1 MSTILVTGAG
11 GRLGRRL
18 VQTLLSQG
26 QKVLA
31 VTSNPSFDS
40 IAGLKSIQVDW
51 SNFELPK
58 MERVDLVFHL
68 AHQTSAYKA
77 REDVSAEVRQ
87 NLLVTAQLVEH
98 LRLGGSIPKF
108 IYLGSLTEYGTEV
121 RSPILESTPLKPETF
136 YDAAKIASEIY
147 LEQFFNE
154 GWIQQLQIFRLGNLY
169 GMGVLNP
176 SEHRGFLDNSIAR
189 AAKGLPIQC
198 LGTGEYLRDFIHVED
213 VLDVFMKT
221 VTEGQNSKIES
232 ISANLA
238 SGYGTTILDALRT
251 INRALV
257 DLGQENVE
265 IEFSDFPKNSYA
277 IETRSH
283 IADIS
288 QISTRFNWSPKIS
301 LYEGVSA
308 SLKESFDAHPE

>member
-1 MSTILVTGAG
+1 MTGAG

-18 VQTLLSQG
+18 VQTLLSLG
-26 QKVLA
+26 EKVLA
-31 VTSNPSFDS
+31 VTSNPAFDS
-40 IAGLKSIQVDW
+40 IAGLKCIQVDW
-51 SNFELPK
+51 RNFELPK
-58 MERVDLVFHL
+58 IEGVDRVIHL

-77 REDVSAEVRQ
+77 RQDVAAEVRE
-87 NLLVTAQLVEH
+87 NLLVTTQLVEH
-98 LRLGGSIPKF
+98 LRLEGSISKF
-108 IYLGSLTEYGTEV
+108 IYLGSLTEYGSDV
-121 RSPILESTPLKPETF
+121 CNPILETAPLKPETF

-189 AAKGLPIQC
+189 AAKGLPLHC
-198 LGTGEYLRDFIHVED
+198 LGTGKYLRDFIHVGDTLD
-213 VLDVFMKT
+213 VLVKT
-221 VTEGQNSKIES
+221 VTEIQKPNIES
-232 ISANLA
+232 IKINLA
-238 SGYGTTILDALRT
+238 SGHGTTILDALHT

-257 DLGQENVE
+257 DLGQKNVD
-265 IEFSDFPKNSYA
+265 IDFFDFPENSYP
-277 IETRSH
+277 IEKRSH

-288 QISTRFNWSPKIS
+288 QISTRFNWNPRIS

-308 SLKESFDAHPE
+308 SLKESLVATPE